1 MNAIIGM
8 TKIAENIND
17 ITKLRYCLATIN
29 ASSTHLLGLI
39 NDILDM
45 SKIEAGKF
53 ELDSAPFNIETMLI
67 KICNIINDKTEQKK
81 QKLHIDLDTNM
92 HMYYIG
98 DELRLSQVIT
108 NLLSNAVKFTPEDGR
123 IVVTAHEVR
132 RQGKFSV
139 VRFSISDTGIGMT
152 TEQMGRLFSAFSQ
165 ADANITQRF
174 GGTGLG
180 LAISKSIVEKMNGKI
195 WVESEPGRGSSFI
208 IEARL
213 LRNVQQRVK
222 RSFSGLN
229 PGDIRLLLVEADKEV
244 QRYFKD
250 ITGKFGMPLDVA
262 ADIPGAVDLADRAY
276 KGGTPYHVVF
286 LSVEP
291 GSKCLELI
299 NAFGGRVNPDTVVII
314 TSFLEWS
321 GIEEAVRAAGVTR
334 FIAKPVFSSGI
345 LDAINQVIGGDPAGP
360 EVLPSAAG
368 KGTDFSGV
376 SLLLAEDIEINREI
390 FIALL
395 AETRVAV
402 DVAENGLIAVEK
414 FRDNPDKYDAIIM
427 DVQMPEMNGYE
438 ATRTIRSLELERAG
452 TIPIIAMTA
461 NAFKEDIDKCL
472 QSGMNDHLTKPID
485 EKALIEKIAFYS
497 NKG

>member
-1 MNAIIGM
+1 M
-8 TKIAENIND
+8 TKIAENIKD
-17 ITKLRYCLATIN
+17 ITKLRYCLSTIN

-67 KICNIINDKTEQKK
+67 KTCNIINDKTEQKK
-81 QKLHIDLDTNM
+81 QKLHINLNTDM

-123 IVVTAHEVR
+123 IVVTAHEER
-132 RQGKFSV
+132 RLEESSV

-152 TEQMGRLFSAFSQ
+152 AEQIGRLFNAFSQ
-165 ADANITQRF
+165 ADVNITQRF

-180 LAISKSIVEKMNGKI
+180 LAISKSIVEKMNGRI

-208 IEARL
+208 FEAQL
-213 LRNVQQRVK
+213 LRDPQGKNK

-229 PGDIRLLLVEADKEV
+229 PADIRLLLVDADRESR
-244 QRYFKD
+244 RYFAE
-250 ITGKFGMPLDVA
+250 ITGKFGMSLDTAETIQEA
-262 ADIPGAVDLADRAY
+262 AGLADRSYEAD
-276 KGGTPYHVVF
+276 KSYHVVF

-291 GSKCLELI
+291 GSSALELI
-299 NAFGGRVNPDTVVII
+299 KAMGGRIDPNTVVVM

-321 GIEEAVRAAGVTR
+321 QLEEAARAAGVVR
-334 FIAKPVFSSGI
+334 FIAKPVFSSAI
-345 LDAINQVIGGDPAGP
+345 MDTINQVLGGGAGP
-360 EVLPSAAG
+360 ELSPEIAG
-368 KGTDFSGV
+368 AGADFSGL

-395 AETRVAV
+395 EETKVAI
-402 DVAENGLIAVEK
+402 DVAENGRAAVEK
-414 FRDNPDKYDAIIM
+414 FRENPDKYDLIIM

-438 ATRTIRSLELERAG
+438 ATRAIRSLDLKRAAA
-452 TIPIIAMTA
+452 IPIIAMTA
-461 NAFKEDIDKCL
+461 NAFREDIDKCL

-485 EKALIEKIAFYS
+485 EKALIEKISFYA
-497 NKG
+497 KRA